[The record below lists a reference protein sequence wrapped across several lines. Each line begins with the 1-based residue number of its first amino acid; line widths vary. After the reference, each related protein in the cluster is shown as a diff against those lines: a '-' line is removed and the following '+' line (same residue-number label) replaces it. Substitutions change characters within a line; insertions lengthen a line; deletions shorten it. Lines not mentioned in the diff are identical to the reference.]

1 MNQIILLVGVVI
13 MICVLMG
20 RVTSRLAVPSLLI
33 FIGLGMLF
41 GEDGIFRIVFDD
53 YGVTETI
60 CSVSLIFII
69 FYGGFGTNVKEAK
82 SVAAK
87 ALLLSTLG
95 VALTTGFVGVFVHL
109 ALHLPWLESF
119 LVGSVIASTDAASV
133 FNILRTKK
141 LDLKYHTA
149 SLLELESGSNDPV
162 SYMLTVVF
170 IAMMSGKAVSLP
182 LMLAQQIGFGLA
194 CGAVA
199 GRLAVWAMD
208 RFSFQIEEGNTIF
221 AVAAML
227 VSYALPQVI
236 GGNGYLA
243 VYLCGII
250 MGNSRI
256 PEKRNLM
263 HVFDTVTGIAQMMI
277 FFLLGLLA
285 TPSELPAVLLPAALI
300 MLFMT
305 VIARPAAVA
314 AILLPF
320 RSHIRQ
326 IGVVS
331 WAGLRGAA
339 SIVFAI
345 MAVLSKVPMHYNL
358 YNLVFCVVLLSIA
371 VQGTFLPLVSEK
383 LRMIDRNMDVRRTFN
398 DYEEESSMHF
408 VKTHIQEGHLL
419 CNKRVRDISLPPEM
433 LIVMILRGE
442 EKRIPNGDTLLL
454 AGDLLILA
462 APEFTEG
469 ENLILRERTTVKGD
483 KWTGKTLKEVPLSK
497 GTLVVSVRRGEETL
511 IPTGN
516 TRIQEGDIL
525 IIAKY

>member
-1 MNQIILLVGVVI
+1 MILGNRPLHNKKSLVHFFDGLTG
-13 MICVLMG
+13 LMQ
-20 RVTSRLAVPSLLI
+20 
-33 FIGLGMLF
+33 ML
-41 GEDGIFRIVFDD
+41 
-53 YGVTETI
+53 
-60 CSVSLIFII
+60 
-69 FYGGFGTNVKEAK
+69 
-82 SVAAK
+82 
-87 ALLLSTLG
+87 
-95 VALTTGFVGVFVHL
+95 
-109 ALHLPWLESF
+109 
-119 LVGSVIASTDAASV
+119 
-133 FNILRTKK
+133 
-141 LDLKYHTA
+141 
-149 SLLELESGSNDPV
+149 
-162 SYMLTVVF
+162 
-170 IAMMSGKAVSLP
+170 
-182 LMLAQQIGFGLA
+182 
-194 CGAVA
+194 
-199 GRLAVWAMD
+199 
-208 RFSFQIEEGNTIF
+208 
-221 AVAAML
+221 
-227 VSYALPQVI
+227 
-236 GGNGYLA
+236 
-243 VYLCGII
+243 
-250 MGNSRI
+250 
-256 PEKRNLM
+256 
-263 HVFDTVTGIAQMMI
+263 I

-398 DYEEESSMHF
+398 DYEKESSIHF
-408 VKTHIQEGHLL
+408 VKTHIQEGHLF
-419 CNKRVRDISLPPEM
+419 CGKRVRDISLPPEM

-442 EKRIPNGDTLLL
+442 EKRI
-454 AGDLLILA
+454 DLLILA

-469 ENLILRERTTVKGD
+469 ENLILRERTTVRGD
-483 KWTGKTLKEVPLSK
+483 KWTGKPLKEVPLSK

>member
-1 MNQIILLVGVVI
+1 M
-13 MICVLMG
+13 
-20 RVTSRLAVPSLLI
+20 PSLLI

-109 ALHLPWLESF
+109 VLRLPWLESF
-119 LVGSVIASTDAASV
+119 LFGSVIASTDAASV

-182 LMLAQQIGFGLA
+182 LMLAQQIGFGLV
-194 CGAVA
+194 CGAAA

-398 DYEEESSMHF
+398 DYEEESSIHF
-408 VKTHIQEGHLL
+408 VKTHIQERHLF
-419 CNKRVRDISLPPEM
+419 CGKRVRDISLPPEM

>member
-1 MNQIILLVGVVI
+1 
-13 MICVLMG
+13 
-20 RVTSRLAVPSLLI
+20 
-33 FIGLGMLF
+33 
-41 GEDGIFRIVFDD
+41 
-53 YGVTETI
+53 
-60 CSVSLIFII
+60 
-69 FYGGFGTNVKEAK
+69 
-82 SVAAK
+82 
-87 ALLLSTLG
+87 
-95 VALTTGFVGVFVHL
+95 
-109 ALHLPWLESF
+109 
-119 LVGSVIASTDAASV
+119 
-133 FNILRTKK
+133 
-141 LDLKYHTA
+141 
-149 SLLELESGSNDPV
+149 
-162 SYMLTVVF
+162 
-170 IAMMSGKAVSLP
+170 
-182 LMLAQQIGFGLA
+182 MLAQQIGFGLV

-398 DYEEESSMHF
+398 DYEEESSIHF
-408 VKTHIQEGHLL
+408 VKTHIQKGHLF
-419 CNKRVRDISLPPEM
+419 CGKRVRDISLPPEM

-469 ENLILRERTTVKGD
+469 ENLILREKTTVRGD

>member
-1 MNQIILLVGVVI
+1 
-13 MICVLMG
+13 
-20 RVTSRLAVPSLLI
+20 
-33 FIGLGMLF
+33 
-41 GEDGIFRIVFDD
+41 
-53 YGVTETI
+53 
-60 CSVSLIFII
+60 
-69 FYGGFGTNVKEAK
+69 
-82 SVAAK
+82 
-87 ALLLSTLG
+87 
-95 VALTTGFVGVFVHL
+95 
-109 ALHLPWLESF
+109 
-119 LVGSVIASTDAASV
+119 
-133 FNILRTKK
+133 
-141 LDLKYHTA
+141 
-149 SLLELESGSNDPV
+149 
-162 SYMLTVVF
+162 
-170 IAMMSGKAVSLP
+170 
-182 LMLAQQIGFGLA
+182 
-194 CGAVA
+194 
-199 GRLAVWAMD
+199 
-208 RFSFQIEEGNTIF
+208 
-221 AVAAML
+221 
-227 VSYALPQVI
+227 
-236 GGNGYLA
+236 
-243 VYLCGII
+243 
-250 MGNSRI
+250 
-256 PEKRNLM
+256 LM

-305 VIARPAAVA
+305 VIARPAAAA

-398 DYEEESSMHF
+398 DYEEENSIHF
-408 VKTHIQEGHLL
+408 VKTHIQEGHLF
-419 CNKRVRDISLPPEM
+419 CGKRVRDISLPPEM

-469 ENLILRERTTVKGD
+469 ENLILRERTTVRGD

>member
-1 MNQIILLVGVVI
+1 M
-13 MICVLMG
+13 
-20 RVTSRLAVPSLLI
+20 
-33 FIGLGMLF
+33 
-41 GEDGIFRIVFDD
+41 
-53 YGVTETI
+53 
-60 CSVSLIFII
+60 
-69 FYGGFGTNVKEAK
+69 
-82 SVAAK
+82 
-87 ALLLSTLG
+87 
-95 VALTTGFVGVFVHL
+95 TTGFVGVFVHF
-109 ALHLPWLESF
+109 ALKLPWLESF
-119 LVGSVIASTDAASV
+119 LVGSVLASTDAASV
-133 FNILRTKK
+133 FNILRTNK

-162 SYMLTVVF
+162 SYMLTVVL
-170 IAMMSGKAVSLP
+170 IAVMSGKEVSLP
-182 LMLAQQIGFGLA
+182 IMLVQQIGFGLL
-194 CGAVA
+194 CGAAA
-199 GRLAVWAMD
+199 GWLAVKAMD
-208 RFSFQIEEGNTIF
+208 HFSFQVEEGNTIF

-227 VSYALPQVI
+227 VSYSLPQVI

-263 HVFDTVTGIAQMMI
+263 YVFDTVTGIAQMMI

-285 TPSELPAVLLPAALI
+285 TPSELPAVLVPAAMI

-305 VIARPAAVA
+305 VVARPAAVA

-326 IGVVS
+326 VGVVS

-345 MAVLSKVPMHYNL
+345 MAVLSKVSMHYNL

-371 VQGTFLPLVSEK
+371 VQGTFLPLVSRA
-383 LRMIDRNMDVRRTFN
+383 LNMIDRNMDVRRTFN
-398 DYEEESSMHF
+398 DYEEESSIHF
-408 VKTHIQEGHLL
+408 VKTHIQEGHPF
-419 CNKRVRDISLPPEM
+419 CNKKVREISLPAEM

-442 EKRIPNGDTLLL
+442 EKLIPNGDTSLL

-469 ENLILRERTTVKGD
+469 ENLILRERTAVKGD
-483 KWTGKTLKEVPLSK
+483 KWSGKMLKEVSLSK
-497 GTLVVSVRRGEETL
+497 GTLVVSVRRGAETL
-511 IPTGN
+511 IPAGD
-516 TRIQEGDIL
+516 TRIQEGDNL